1 MATAK
6 VLTEDEVNIAK
17 IKEIIE
23 KAFLKATLVNDGDLI
38 VYIDNGPRV
47 IMSVDKD
54 RKLIR
59 FLSIYANESGQLGA
73 KHTNR
78 MNDSYVLA
86 RFCIVDQGNRVD
98 VDYYLPFEGGVIA
111 YQLISALR
119 ILARVAPAAIHQECS
134 QTYEEAPGSITPER
148 VLN

>member
-1 MATAK
+1 MVVPDRAP
-6 VLTEDEVNIAK
+6 I
-17 IKEIIE
+17 IKF
-23 KAFLKATLVNDGDLI
+23 A
-38 VYIDNGPRV
+38 PQ
-47 IMSVDKD
+47 SVAAP
-54 RKLIR
+54 
-59 FLSIYANESGQLGA
+59 F

-86 RFCIVDQGNRVD
+86 RFCIPDQGNRVD

-119 ILARVAPAAIHQECS
+119 ILARVAPAAIHEECS
-134 QTYEEAPGSITPER
+134 QTYEDAPGSITPER